1 MYYLGTSMSEA
12 FYSTSLKAV
21 KFKPL
26 WFKDKLNVDNL
37 AMKETRSKL
46 PSIELSTRV
55 ANRKANSYY
64 RKKAFFSII
73 RGRR

>member
-1 MYYLGTSMSEA
+1 
-12 FYSTSLKAV
+12 
-21 KFKPL
+21 
-26 WFKDKLNVDNL
+26 LNADDL

-64 RKKAFFSII
+64 CKKRHFS
-73 RGRR
+73 RLYAEGDSRLR